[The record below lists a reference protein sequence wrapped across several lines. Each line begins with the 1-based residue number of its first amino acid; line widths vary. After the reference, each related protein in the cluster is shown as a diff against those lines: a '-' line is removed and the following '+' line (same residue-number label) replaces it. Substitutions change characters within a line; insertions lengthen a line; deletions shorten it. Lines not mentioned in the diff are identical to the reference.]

1 MYFVLEEFQIIKSQ
15 VKMLDFF
22 FFFAIMKLEGY
33 KYLSIKESEGYNMIL
48 VGYQNFESR
57 EGKNCFVMKLIFP
70 FRNGAGVGND
80 VYTQFVDENVY
91 KMLTPSMIGKPVEFD
106 EVREG
111 RWSRIVGVSSL
122 EGGADD
128 NTGKQRK

>member
-1 MYFVLEEFQIIKSQ
+1 MYFVPEEFQIIKSQ

-33 KYLSIKESEGYNMIL
+33 KYLSIKEREGYRMIL
-48 VGYQNFESR
+48 VGYQNFKSK
-57 EGKNCFVMKLIFP
+57 EGKDCFVLKLIYP
-70 FRNGAGVGND
+70 FRNGSGVGND
-80 VYTQFVDENVY
+80 VYTQFVDQEVY
-91 KMLTPSMIGKPVEFD
+91 KMVTPSMIGKQVEFD

-122 EGGADD
+122 EGGNDD